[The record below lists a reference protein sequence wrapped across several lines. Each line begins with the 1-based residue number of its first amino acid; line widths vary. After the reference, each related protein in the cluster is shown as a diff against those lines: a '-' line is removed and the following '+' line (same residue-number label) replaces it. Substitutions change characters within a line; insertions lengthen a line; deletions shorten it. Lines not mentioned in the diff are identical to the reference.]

1 MVKRTENLV
10 ILGLGFCLG
19 AFVGILSAPT
29 KGSVARDG
37 MMYNLKSCKRKLQ
50 SFILKVA
57 GYKNDIANEAKTTG
71 KEVITDVVAAAQ
83 EILKELDL
91 LATELEQKTQ

>member
-1 MVKRTENLV
+1 MVKKTENLV

-37 MMYNLKSCKRKLQ
+37 VMYNLKSCKRKLQ
-50 SFILKVA
+50 AFILKVV
-57 GYKNDIANEAKTTG
+57 GHKNDIANEAKTSS

-83 EILKELDL
+83 QILKELDL

>member
-1 MVKRTENLV
+1 MVKRTENLI
-10 ILGLGFCLG
+10 ILSLGFCLG

-50 SFILKVA
+50 AFILKLI
-57 GYKNDIANEAKTTG
+57 GHKNDIANEAKTSG

-83 EILKELDL
+83 QILKELDL
-91 LATELEQKTQ
+91 ISTELEQKTQ